1 MRPAHLRS
9 LELWE
14 CINQDRLDC
23 AVSGGSPGGPGAQT
37 RGDASFLVPPECG
50 QERPGSGPCSLRR
63 RCQATW
69 GRDSRDVMYSTN
81 SY

>member
-23 AVSGGSPGGPGAQT
+23 AVSGGSPGAGWVILP
-37 RGDASFLVPPECG
+37 SWCPPSVV
-50 QERPGSGPCSLRR
+50 RRGSGPCSLRR

-69 GRDSRDVMYSTN
+69 GRDSRDVIYSTN